1 MLAYNNSIGTLKDIR
16 FSRVANWQQKLRG
29 NLNIVTIALDR
40 LPKQQSQKIL
50 CFYGNNTRKMQ
61 IARVSSVENKY
72 WERTVF
78 PGERFFFEATPEAK
92 LEIDQPQENGKIK
105 SESFLCEG
113 FKVNVDVDE

>member
-1 MLAYNNSIGTLKDIR
+1 LLAYNNSIGTLKDIR

-78 PGERFFFEATPEAK
+78 PGERFLFEATPEAE
-92 LEIDQPQENGKIK
+92 LEIHQTQENGEIK
-105 SESFLCEG
+105 SESFSCKGL
-113 FKVNVDVDE
+113 KVDE